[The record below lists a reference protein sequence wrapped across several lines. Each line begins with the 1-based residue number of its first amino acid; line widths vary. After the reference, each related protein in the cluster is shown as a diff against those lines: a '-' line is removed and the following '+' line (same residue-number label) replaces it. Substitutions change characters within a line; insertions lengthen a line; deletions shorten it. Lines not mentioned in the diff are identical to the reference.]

1 MSIKADKPELQ
12 TNREDAS
19 HDKNLEKILEDDE
32 SAKATQENV
41 EQKEFFDDIH
51 KFIPQEPKSGM
62 PKVEKHV
69 RKKSAQCP

>member
-41 EQKEFFDDIH
+41 E
-51 KFIPQEPKSGM
+51 
-62 PKVEKHV
+62 
-69 RKKSAQCP
+69 